1 MRKEQRRKLIRF
13 VKQNRY
19 RSAWQKFVRA
29 MACVVVFCT
38 TYALILPAITMERD
52 YICGLEE
59 HVHSESCYTQ
69 ETVSSW
75 LCTLDTPVAHTHD
88 AMCVDNSGNLI
99 CQIAEAEAHVHEE
112 SCWTV
117 TGHTH
122 GEGCSDP
129 EGDLTCQL
137 QETPEKK
144 TLVCTIPELGVH
156 QHTLECIST
165 TVQDTLIC
173 GQEEHWHT
181 DVCLPNQETTG
192 ETKKETVD
200 GQPEITDGQTEIM
213 ESLPEK
219 IPMFAS
225 SGISPAADTVTYV
238 LKPVNANELKEG
250 VDYVVY
256 TGSNDNYVFLT
267 AKNNTLGAIHANG
280 TGLWT
285 SPTTPGYSW
294 TRTDAQMEYKDI
306 SEFTWRVR
314 KSGNSYYLDSQ
325 SATASGLIF
334 NDGGAWMGSGLIYN
348 TSVSG
353 AGCRMATELSWLST
367 GYLRYNNGWTG
378 TGYRTQAS
386 TMYFAEI
393 SVSGATD
400 PEPTDPTTQPTNPP
414 SQPTDPSVEPST
426 EATEP
431 TVDTSYPD
439 YPNYPHAVHTGDV
452 HINRLRFYN
461 ICEGN
466 GGVSAL
472 ANCAFEIKGIDN
484 SYTRTIYSGNVT
496 EIDLPSDIPDGKFTI
511 TEVSTPDGYMRDTR
525 YTREFWIQGGK
536 LQSQHN
542 IGTFINHNL
551 DQLTHSKTGEVEDY
565 NNRIYQILLEA
576 ESMMQLYEM
585 EPIDVLFVVDQ
596 SNSMLFP
603 SGMNALP
610 GKTLTLALNGSENV
624 SRNQAVLDSLDKSK
638 VHYIIADPEGTATA
652 WAIWY
657 DGDHWI
663 CQDSSYYAKAK
674 HNNSPGYQTTNELA
688 IFPTYANYSDQ
699 PTTSNGQKARAN
711 GAGLDKNLSGS
722 SLGKDIDKEWND
734 TKTYQLYTA
743 VDEYNRLHYL
753 EESMANLIYALADTN
768 PANRVT
774 VVPFTKTVEKTIT
787 VKKANNTTK
796 TIQMPAEL
804 NTENADDLVQFVS
817 NINTSGGTRQD
828 LALQYTYDT
837 YLRNAN
843 DGVKKYTVLI
853 TDGAPVESDDKSLS
867 AIYADIDTYGDLVA
881 SKSTLMAVG
890 LGLESVQGGKDALL
904 GIATPGYYYGEL
916 SNASELLS
924 TMQNILFQGFRPT
937 ERVHMQADLVDEISD
952 SFYPIAWVNRGTAQ
966 YTGRT
971 LLSQDNTRDWILLQ
985 PGDWITRD
993 GKFTT
998 NSWER
1003 AGQLQRK
1010 EDGTFY
1016 IQWKDLAISNE
1027 GGWNGT
1033 FYVKAKE
1040 DFIGGNAI
1048 DTNKSATLHA
1058 KAVDDFHPE
1067 ATVTMETPTVNV
1079 HLLDMNQFSSE
1090 ETVYLGDTIS
1100 APLDVL
1106 KQYYADTR
1114 ISKILS
1120 GSGDVLNKVSSAEG
1134 LEDGAFSLKYAMG
1147 RDLTEEE
1154 WNTLVG
1160 SGSVDIPYTYDDAS
1174 SHGPVGHF
1182 TFRLEKTDGADYN
1195 SHVTTQACQPGGQPL
1210 TEDCENPAE
1219 TYKLHIT
1226 YTAYRLGEEGRPAAN
1241 VNNGTGSPGTEVGTG
1256 ATLATG
1262 LGTVEKE
1269 NVHEV
1274 HVISGAIRI
1283 TKQFAEGV
1291 SDTVDRTFTFH
1302 LHRLE
1307 DGDDTSADMSQT
1319 ITIPAGAQNGSS
1331 SIIFGPLKRG
1341 TYTVKEGVDDVYTVK
1356 EITVQDST
1364 NCYSD
1369 PAVGGSAMEVTFH
1382 MGNNTTNEDV
1392 IGKDNSDDRFTSYI
1406 DPVNGVFGEA
1416 LFSNTPIVYEGEVP
1430 VTKIWDDGNENH
1442 AGDEVYVVLFE
1453 NGAPLLDADG
1463 KAKLL
1468 RLDASANW
1476 QGSFTVVLRD
1486 KYDKVTDHDYS
1497 VREVSRVSDDTA
1509 YQGQWQSAILVNDGS
1524 AVYYKEALEAG
1535 RLITVGSFGYIVQY
1549 EPGENGAWTVTNM
1562 KSYLLPETG
1571 GIGTHLYTFSGLLL
1585 MMAALMYGYSQ
1596 RRKME
1601 RRASR

>member
-1 MRKEQRRKLIRF
+1 MGIRKEERRKLAWFAKRS
-13 VKQNRY
+13 RY
-19 RSAWQKFVRA
+19 RSAWQKFVRF
-29 MACVVVFCT
+29 MACIVVFCT
-38 TYALILPAITMERD
+38 TYALILPAITMEKQ
-52 YICGLEE
+52 YICGMEE
-59 HVHSESCYTQ
+59 HIHNSDCYVQ
-69 ETVSSW
+69 ETLVSLSCS
-75 LCTLDTPVAHTHD
+75 LEQPVAHTHD
-88 AMCVDNSGNLI
+88 GLCLDGNGDLI
-99 CQIAEAEAHVHEE
+99 CQLPEVSAHTHTDGCYTVTAGHAHAEDCYDAEGTLLCEEAEAPDVQ
-112 SCWTV
+112 T
-117 TGHTH
+117 
-122 GEGCSDP
+122 
-129 EGDLTCQL
+129 LTCT
-137 QETPEKK
+137 ED
-144 TLVCTIPELGVH
+144 ELPVH
-156 QHTLECIST
+156 QHSAECVHV
-165 TVQDTLIC
+165 TVQDVLACTL
-173 GQEEHWHT
+173 QEHLHT
-181 DVCLPNQETTG
+181 EECVAEEPDTLL
-192 ETKKETVD
+192 D
-200 GQPEITDGQTEIM
+200 R
-213 ESLPEK
+213 

-225 SGISPAADTVTYV
+225 GGVSPAANTVTYV
-238 LKPVNANELKEG
+238 LKPVNVNELKEG

-267 AKNNTLGAIHANG
+267 AKNNTLGAIQASG

-294 TRTDAQMEYKDI
+294 TRTDAQMEYMDM
-306 SEFTWRVR
+306 SDFTWRLR
-314 KSGNSYYLDSQ
+314 KSGSSYYLDSQ

-334 NDGGAWMGSGLIYN
+334 NDGGAWVGNGLIYN
-348 TSVSG
+348 TNVDG
-353 AGCRMATELSWLST
+353 ASCRMATELSWFST

-378 TGYRTQAS
+378 TGYRAQAS

-393 SVSGATD
+393 SVSGATEPD
-400 PEPTDPTTQPTNPP
+400 PTTPTTAPTEPSTEPSTEPTTQPT
-414 SQPTDPSVEPST
+414 
-426 EATEP
+426 TEP
-431 TVDTSYPD
+431 TEPPVDTSYPD

-461 ICEGN
+461 ICEGG

-472 ANCAFEIKGIDN
+472 AGCKFEIKGIDN
-484 SYTRTIYSGNVT
+484 DYTRIIESGNAL
-496 EIDLPSDIPDGKFTI
+496 EINLPSDIPDGKYTI
-511 TEVSTPDGYMRDTR
+511 TEISAPEGYMRDTK
-525 YTREFWIQGGK
+525 YTREFWIENGM
-536 LQSQHN
+536 LSSEHN
-542 IGTFINHNL
+542 IGTFINHSL
-551 DQLTHSKTGEVEDY
+551 DQLKYSKSGEVEDY

-610 GKTLTLALNGSENV
+610 GKTLTLALNGSGNV

-734 TKTYQLYTA
+734 TKTYQIYTA

-753 EESMANLIYALADTN
+753 EESMANLIYALADIN

-796 TIQMPAEL
+796 TIQMPAVL

-843 DGVKKYTVLI
+843 NDVKKYTVLI

-916 SNASELLS
+916 SNASQLMS
-924 TMQNILFQGFRPT
+924 TIQKILFQGFRPT
-937 ERVHMQADLVDEISD
+937 ERVQMQADLVDEISD

-985 PGDWITRD
+985 EGDWITRD

-1016 IQWKDLAISNE
+1016 IQWKDLTISNE

-1058 KAVDDFHPE
+1058 KAVDDLHPE
-1067 ATVTMETPTVNV
+1067 VTVTFDTPTVNV
-1079 HLLDMNQFSSE
+1079 HLLDMNEFSSE
-1090 ETVYLGDTIS
+1090 ETVYLGDSIS
-1100 APLDVL
+1100 APLDIL

-1114 ISKILS
+1114 IQKILE
-1120 GSGDVLNKVSSAEG
+1120 GSGDVLNRTANAEG
-1134 LEDGAFSLKYAMG
+1134 LEADAFTLGYAMG
-1147 RDLTEEE
+1147 ADLTEEQ
-1154 WNTLVG
+1154 WATLVDG
-1160 SGSVDIPYTYDDAS
+1160 GTVTVPYTYDDAS
-1174 SHGPVGHF
+1174 SHGPVGYF
-1182 TFRLEKTDGADYN
+1182 TFTLEKTGVSADYGD
-1195 SHVTTQACQPGGQPL
+1195 HVTTQACQPMGDPL
-1210 TEDCENPAE
+1210 TENCETPAE
-1219 TYKLHIT
+1219 TYILSVS
-1226 YTAYRLGEEGRPAAN
+1226 YTAYRLNEEGRPEEN

-1256 ATLATG
+1256 PTLQTG

-1269 NVHEV
+1269 NIHEV

-1283 TKQFAEGV
+1283 TKQFASGLT
-1291 SDTVDRTFTFH
+1291 DPADQTFSFT
-1302 LHRLE
+1302 LHREE
-1307 DGDDTSADMSQT
+1307 DGEDTTNDITRT
-1319 ITIPAGAQNGSS
+1319 ITIPAGSESGEA
-1331 SIIFGPLKRG
+1331 SIVFGPLKRG
-1341 TYTVKEGVDDVYTVK
+1341 TYRITEGLDDVYTVK
-1356 EITVQDST
+1356 EITVLDST
-1364 NCYSD
+1364 NCYSE
-1369 PAVGGSAMEVTFH
+1369 PAIGSSDKTVTFV
-1382 MGNNTTNEDV
+1382 MGSNVSNADV
-1392 IGKDNSDDRFTSYI
+1392 IGRAAEEDPFRSYI
-1406 DPVNGVFGEA
+1406 DPVNGVFAEA
-1416 LFSNTPIVYEGEVP
+1416 QFVNTPIIYEGEIP

-1442 AGDEVYVVLFE
+1442 EDHEVYVVLYE
-1453 NGAPLLDADG
+1453 DGQPLLDAEG
-1463 KAKLL
+1463 NARLL
-1468 RLDASANW
+1468 RLDASGNW

-1486 KYDKVTDHDYS
+1486 KDDKVTDHDFS
-1497 VREVSRVSDDTA
+1497 VREVSQFSEDTV
-1509 YQGQWQSAILVNDGS
+1509 YQDQWHTAIVENDGRTMF
-1524 AVYYKEALEAG
+1524 YKEALEAD
-1535 RLITVGSFGYIVQY
+1535 RLIIVGSYGYVVQY
-1549 EPGENGAWTVTNM
+1549 APGENGAWTVTNLKTYQM
-1562 KSYLLPETG
+1562 PETG
-1571 GIGTHLYTFSGLLL
+1571 GMGTHLYTFGGLMIMVMGL
-1585 MMAALMYGYSQ
+1585 LMYGYSQ
-1596 RRKME
+1596 RRKHE

>member
-1 MRKEQRRKLIRF
+1 
-13 VKQNRY
+13 
-19 RSAWQKFVRA
+19 
-29 MACVVVFCT
+29 MACIVVFCT
-38 TYALILPAITMERD
+38 TYALILPAITMEQA

-59 HVHSESCYTQ
+59 HVHADSCYTQ
-69 ETVSSW
+69 TTVTTL
-75 LCTLDTPVAHTHD
+75 LCDPAMSVAHD
-88 AMCVDNSGNLI
+88 AMCVDGLGNLI
-99 CQIAEAEAHVHEE
+99 CQLAEAESHTHEE
-112 SCWTV
+112 SCWIV
-117 TGHTH
+117 SGHIH
-122 GEGCSDP
+122 GEGCFDG
-129 EGDLTCQL
+129 EGNLTCQL
-137 QETPEKK
+137 PEAPEEK
-144 TLVCTIPELGVH
+144 TLMCTNPELSVH
-156 QHTLECIST
+156 QHTVECISS

-181 DVCLPNQETTG
+181 DVCLPNQEPIG
-192 ETKKETVD
+192 ETQTETEES
-200 GQPEITDGQTEIM
+200 QMETTDGQTETGETQ
-213 ESLPEK
+213 ESLPER
-219 IPMFAS
+219 IPMFAA
-225 SGISPAADTVTYV
+225 SGVSPAADTVTYV
-238 LKPVNANELKEG
+238 LKPVNADQLKEG

-256 TGSNDNYVFLT
+256 AGSNDNYVFLT
-267 AKNNTLGAIHANG
+267 AKNNSLGAIQANG

-306 SEFTWRVR
+306 SEFTWRIR
-314 KSGNSYYLDSQ
+314 KSGSSYYLDSQ
-325 SATASGLIF
+325 SSSASGLIF
-334 NDGGAWMGSGLIYN
+334 DSGNAWVGNGLIYN
-348 TSVSG
+348 TGVSG
-353 AGCRMATELSWLST
+353 AGCRMATDLSWGIT
-367 GYLRYNNGWTG
+367 GYLRYNSGWTA
-378 TGYRTQAS
+378 TAFPSRAS

-393 SVSGATD
+393 SVNGTTE
-400 PEPTDPTTQPTNPP
+400 PEPTQPTDPTT
-414 SQPTDPSVEPST
+414 EPST
-426 EATEP
+426 GPTEP
-431 TVDTSYPD
+431 SSEPTEPPVDTSYPD
-439 YPNYPHAVHTGDV
+439 YPNYPHSVHTGDV

-461 ICEGN
+461 ICEGS
-466 GGVSAL
+466 GSVSAL
-472 ANCAFEIKGIDN
+472 AGCQFEIKGIDN
-484 SYTRTIYSGNVT
+484 NYSKIITSGNAP
-496 EIDLPSDIPDGKFTI
+496 EILLPSGIPDGKYTI
-511 TEVSTPDGYMRDTR
+511 TEISAPDGYMRDTN
-525 YTREFWIQGGK
+525 YTREFWINGGN
-536 LQSQHN
+536 LHSEHN

-576 ESMMQLYEM
+576 ESMMKMYQM
-585 EPIDVLFVVDQ
+585 EPIDVLFVVDR

-610 GKTLTLALNGSENV
+610 GKVLELGRNDSQNV
-624 SRNQAVLDSLDKSK
+624 TRNQAVLDSLDKSK

-652 WAIWY
+652 WVIWY
-657 DGDHWI
+657 DGDHWM

-674 HNNSPGYQTTNELA
+674 HNNAPGYQSDTEIA
-688 IFPTYANYSDQ
+688 IYPIYDDYSKQ
-699 PTTSNGQKARAN
+699 PSDTVGNKKYRSN
-711 GAGLDKNLSGS
+711 GAGLDKNLGNS
-722 SLGKDIDKEWND
+722 SLGKDIGDNG
-734 TKTYQLYTA
+734 TKKYQLYTS

-753 EESMANLIYALADTN
+753 EESMANLIYALADIN
-768 PANRVT
+768 SANRVT

-787 VKKANNTTK
+787 ITKENNITK

-804 NTENADDLVQFVS
+804 TTENADDLVEYVS
-817 NINTSGGTRQD
+817 HINTAGGTRQD
-828 LALQYTYDT
+828 LALQYTYT
-837 YLRNAN
+837 QYLQNSDN
-843 DGVKKYTVLI
+843 SKKKYTILI

-890 LGLESVQGGKDALL
+890 LGLESVKGGKEALL
-904 GIATPGYYYGEL
+904 GIATPGYYYGDL
-916 SNASELLS
+916 SNASQLLS
-924 TMQNILFQGFRPT
+924 TMQNILFQGFQAGARIN
-937 ERVHMQADLVDEISD
+937 MQADLVDEISD
-952 SFYPIAWVNRGTAQ
+952 SFYPIAWVDRGVAQ
-966 YTGRT
+966 YTGRQ

-985 PGDWITRD
+985 AGDWITRD

-1016 IQWKDLAISNE
+1016 IQWKDLPISNE
-1027 GGWNGT
+1027 GGWKGT

-1058 KAVDDFHPE
+1058 EAVEDFHPE

-1079 HLLDMNQFSSE
+1079 HLLDMNVFSSE

-1114 ISKILS
+1114 ISKILF

-1134 LEDGAFSLKYAMG
+1134 LEDAVFSLKYAMG

-1154 WNTLVG
+1154 WNTLV
-1160 SGSVDIPYTYDDAS
+1160 SGGTVDIPYTYDDAS
-1174 SHGPVGHF
+1174 SHGAVGYF
-1182 TFRLEKTDGADYN
+1182 TFRLEKTDDADYN

-1210 TEDCENPAE
+1210 TEDCETPTE

-1226 YTAYRLGEEGRPAAN
+1226 YTAYRLGEEGRPSAN
-1241 VNNGTGSPGTEVGTG
+1241 VNNGSGSPGTEVGVGT
-1256 ATLATG
+1256 TLSNG
-1262 LGTVEKE
+1262 LGTVAKE
-1269 NVHEV
+1269 NIHEV

-1283 TKQFAEGV
+1283 TKKFQ
-1291 SDTVDRTFTFH
+1291 SDLTDTQDRTFTFT
-1302 LHRLE
+1302 LHRQE
-1307 DGDDTSADMSQT
+1307 DGEDTANDQSRT
-1319 ITIPAGAQNGSS
+1319 ITIPAGSESGSA
-1331 SIIFGPLKRG
+1331 SIVFGPLKRG

-1356 EITVQDST
+1356 EITVLDTT

-1369 PAVGGSAMEVTFH
+1369 PAIGGSAKEVTFV
-1382 MGNNTTNEDV
+1382 MGDNTANEDV
-1392 IGKDNSDDRFTSYI
+1392 IGKAAQDDRFTSYI

-1416 LFSNTPIVYEGEVP
+1416 QFINTPIVYEGEVP
-1430 VTKIWDDGNENH
+1430 VTKVWDDGNETH
-1442 AGDEVYVVLFE
+1442 GDDEVYVVLYE
-1453 NGAPLLDADG
+1453 NGQPLLDADG
-1463 KAKLL
+1463 RAKLL
-1468 RLDASANW
+1468 RLDASSDW
-1476 QGSFTVVLRD
+1476 HGSFTVVLRD

-1524 AVYYKEALEAG
+1524 TMYYKEALEAG

-1571 GIGTHLYTFSGLLL
+1571 GIGTHLYTFSGLL
-1585 MMAALMYGYSQ
+1585 MIAAALMYGYSQ
-1596 RRKME
+1596 RRKTE